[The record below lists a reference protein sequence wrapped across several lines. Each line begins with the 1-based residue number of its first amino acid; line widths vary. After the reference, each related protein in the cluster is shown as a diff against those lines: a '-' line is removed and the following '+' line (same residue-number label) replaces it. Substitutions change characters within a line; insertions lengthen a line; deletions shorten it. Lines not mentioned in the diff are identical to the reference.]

1 MHQVIRI
8 LGERTQLHAELQ
20 AAEKAGDH
28 LAVQKLGSQLYHAKA
43 ESPRKAGLEAARS
56 QGGASSCCTSPALSP
71 TSPKRPKKG
80 KLMKRKESGCRSI
93 FDDDAAAEDDS
104 DGEGEGIDGLGDNA
118 DNQAALQRPPTFG
131 GQNGRPTAAALAA
144 RGERCDLDGH
154 GGAAPNEM
162 QQLAQ
167 LLKAVRFFCDRDIT
181 NDCDLVEIAKSLLL
195 ETFQHDEMIFDYGD
209 EGDKFYIVVE
219 GSVSIRIPILVP
231 VPAEE
236 QASRRKEHQQLSA
249 NLIALRARLA
259 TLTDRQERFEKFQR
273 RFGYGDGALGSQD
286 SAGSDSEE
294 GGRASGLE
302 ARGSVFDL

>member
-8 LGERTQLHAELQ
+8 LGERTKLHAELQ

-43 ESPRKAGLEAARS
+43 ESPRKAGHEAARS

-71 TSPKRPKKG
+71 TSPT
-80 KLMKRKESGCRSI
+80 MKQRIGLIHRKESDCRSI

-104 DGEGEGIDGLGDNA
+104 DGEAEEIDGLGDPP
-118 DNQAALQRPPTFG
+118 ALERPPTFG
-131 GQNGRPTAAALAA
+131 GQNGRPTGAALAA
-144 RGERCDLDGH
+144 RGERCDLDSH

-162 QQLAQ
+162 RQLAQ

-195 ETFQHDEMIFDYGD
+195 ETFQRDEMIFDYGD
-209 EGDKFYIVVE
+209 EGDKFYIVVA

-236 QASRRKEHQQLSA
+236 QASRKKEHQQLSA
-249 NLIALRARLA
+249 NLTALRARLA
-259 TLTDRQERFEKFQR
+259 TLADRQERFEKFQR

-286 SAGSDSEE
+286 SAGSGSEE
-294 GGRASGLE
+294 GGRASGLD

>member
-43 ESPRKAGLEAARS
+43 ESPRKAGHEVARS

-71 TSPKRPKKG
+71 TSPKRPG
-80 KLMKRKESGCRSI
+80 KESDCRSI
-93 FDDDAAAEDDS
+93 FDDDAAAADDS
-104 DGEGEGIDGLGDNA
+104 DGEAEGVDGLGGA
-118 DNQAALQRPPTFG
+118 PAPERPPTTYPTTFG
-131 GQNGRPTAAALAA
+131 GQNGRPTGAALAA
-144 RGERCDLDGH
+144 RGERCDVDDH

-167 LLKAVRFFCDRDIT
+167 LLKAVRFFRDRDIT

-231 VPAEE
+231 VSAEE